1 MILFLQW
8 NIILIFLKQMGFNKE
23 YQPNNEKV
31 NFKMLQFIFQV
42 NLGHYYQ
49 ENLVLNGIL
58 HFTFG

>member
-1 MILFLQW
+1 
-8 NIILIFLKQMGFNKE
+8 MGFNKE